1 MQRLMLLSQISW
13 LCPPL
18 LIQNNR
24 IVFPAFLKIFFKRN
38 GSPKL
43 FASEPPLCLGSV
55 DGTPLKLCNCYS
67 AHPEGGC
74 QQQWEVQV
82 SMIGWVVLGLISRFI
97 ASKIVNRQGEGLI
110 LDIVLGIVGAIVG
123 GYLFTLFG
131 AQGVSGANI
140 YSMFVAVIG
149 AIVVLVIYHSVTGR
163 RTV

>member
-1 MQRLMLLSQISW
+1 
-13 LCPPL
+13 
-18 LIQNNR
+18 
-24 IVFPAFLKIFFKRN
+24 
-38 GSPKL
+38 
-43 FASEPPLCLGSV
+43 
-55 DGTPLKLCNCYS
+55 
-67 AHPEGGC
+67 
-74 QQQWEVQV
+74 
-82 SMIGWVVLGLISRFI
+82 MIGWVVLGLISRFI

-110 LDIVLGIVGAIVG
+110 RDIVLGIVGAIVG